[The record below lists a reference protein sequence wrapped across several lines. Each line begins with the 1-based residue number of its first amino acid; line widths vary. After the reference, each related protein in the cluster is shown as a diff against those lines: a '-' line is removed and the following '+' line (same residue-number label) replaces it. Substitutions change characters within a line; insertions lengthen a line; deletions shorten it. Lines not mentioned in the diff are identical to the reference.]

1 MSKVIKM
8 DPPQWRVVLQWMAA
22 VIDTHAKVSWNRTNE
37 NGVIPAK
44 SVETVLKDMAS
55 AADLAA
61 QLQKENEELKK
72 HISALKNNKGTLKE
86 VDQKM
91 FFSSALDNEEQ

>member
-1 MSKVIKM
+1 MERVIKQIKM
-8 DPPQWRVVLQWMAA
+8 DPPQWRVVLHWMVA

-61 QLQKENEELKK
+61 QLQKENEQLKK
-72 HISALKNNKGTLKE
+72 QLRRYK
-86 VDQKM
+86 
-91 FFSSALDNEEQ
+91 

>member
-8 DPPQWRVVLQWMAA
+8 DSPQWRTVLQWMS
-22 VIDTHAKVSWNRTNE
+22 VIIDTHTKVSWNRKNI
-37 NGVIPAK
+37 NGNVPAK
-44 SVETVLKDMAS
+44 NVLKILQDMAS

-72 HISALKNNKGTLKE
+72 QIITLKNE
-86 VDQKM
+86 R
-91 FFSSALDNEEQ
+91 

>member
-1 MSKVIKM
+1 MTKVIKM
-8 DPPQWRVVLQWMAA
+8 DPPQWRVVLQWLAA

-44 SVETVLKDMAS
+44 GVETVLKDMAR

-61 QLQKENEELKK
+61 QLQKENKQLKK
-72 HISALKNNKGTLKE
+72 QLKE
-86 VDQKM
+86 Q
-91 FFSSALDNEEQ
+91 

>member
-22 VIDTHAKVSWNRTNE
+22 VIDTHAKVSWNKTNE
-37 NGVIPAK
+37 NGVIPSK
-44 SVETVLKDMAS
+44 SVEAVLKDMAS

-72 HISALKNNKGTLKE
+72 QIITLK
-86 VDQKM
+86 KKR
-91 FFSSALDNEEQ
+91 

>member
-1 MSKVIKM
+1 MTKVIKM
-8 DPPQWRVVLQWMAA
+8 DPPQWRLVLQWLAA

-44 SVETVLKDMAS
+44 GVETVLKDMAR

-61 QLQKENEELKK
+61 QLQKENKQLKK
-72 HISALKNNKGTLKE
+72 QLKKE
-86 VDQKM
+86 Q
-91 FFSSALDNEEQ
+91 

>member
-1 MSKVIKM
+1 MERVIKQLKM
-8 DPPQWRVVLQWMAA
+8 DPPSWRVVLHWLAA

-44 SVETVLKDMAS
+44 SVETVLKDMAR

-61 QLQKENEELKK
+61 QLQKENQQLKK
-72 HISALKNNKGTLKE
+72 QLKKE
-86 VDQKM
+86 Q
-91 FFSSALDNEEQ
+91 

>member
-8 DPPQWRVVLQWMAA
+8 DPPQWRVVLQWMAV
-22 VIDTHAKVSWNRTNE
+22 VIDTHAKVSWNKTNE
-37 NGVIPAK
+37 NGVIPSK
-44 SVETVLKDMAS
+44 SVEAVLKDMAS

-72 HISALKNNKGTLKE
+72 QIITLK
-86 VDQKM
+86 KKR
-91 FFSSALDNEEQ
+91 

>member
-1 MSKVIKM
+1 MERVIKM
-8 DPPQWRVVLQWMAA
+8 DPPSWRVVLQWMTA
-22 VIDTHAKVSWNRTNE
+22 VIDTHAKISYNKTNA

-72 HISALKNNKGTLKE
+72 QLR
-86 VDQKM
+86 
-91 FFSSALDNEEQ
+91 EQ